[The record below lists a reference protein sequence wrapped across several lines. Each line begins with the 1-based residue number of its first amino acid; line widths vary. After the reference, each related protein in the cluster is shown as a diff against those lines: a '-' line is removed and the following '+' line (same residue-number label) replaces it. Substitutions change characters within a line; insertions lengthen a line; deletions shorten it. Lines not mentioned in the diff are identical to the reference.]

1 MERFFMA
8 SGAYVLGSLAKM
20 LLAYIDSRNLVLPVL
35 QANLLKRTPTEQIP
49 IEYWWEWLE
58 VVQQADF
65 RPAVG
70 VHIGRHAKPHHM
82 GLLGYLLL
90 SCDDGTQALDY
101 FQRFQPLLHSL
112 SPSSIYRHN
121 DRLRINWDYSF
132 GTSTQISSEVLVSAF
147 LTNTKNFVGDK
158 EVIVY
163 SVSFPGSPPS
173 NSDQYD
179 DILGCPVEFSAK
191 NLGLELQA
199 KWLDEK
205 IPTADSD
212 LRQVLELHAD
222 SLMEVTPRP
231 DPFLKAL
238 EINILRAIPQGDVS
252 ASAIANILDMP
263 LRSFYRR
270 LDQRSI
276 NYRHFLQT
284 LRYQLAKQ
292 YLANSQLEL
301 AEISQLLGYS
311 EQSAFGRAFKQWHGA
326 TPNRYRR
333 LIELER
339 SRPQRES

>member
-1 MERFFMA
+1 
-8 SGAYVLGSLAKM
+8 
-20 LLAYIDSRNLVLPVL
+20 
-35 QANLLKRTPTEQIP
+35 
-49 IEYWWEWLE
+49 
-58 VVQQADF
+58 
-65 RPAVG
+65 
-70 VHIGRHAKPHHM
+70 
-82 GLLGYLLL
+82 
-90 SCDDGTQALDY
+90 
-101 FQRFQPLLHSL
+101 
-112 SPSSIYRHN
+112 
-121 DRLRINWDYSF
+121 
-132 GTSTQISSEVLVSAF
+132 
-147 LTNTKNFVGDK
+147 
-158 EVIVY
+158 
-163 SVSFPGSPPS
+163 
-173 NSDQYD
+173 
-179 DILGCPVEFSAK
+179 
-191 NLGLELQA
+191 
-199 KWLDEK
+199 
-205 IPTADSD
+205 
-212 LRQVLELHAD
+212 
-222 SLMEVTPRP
+222 MEVTPRP